1 MKKYG
6 NADWAENSI
15 TSLIIVTN
23 LNGNQNF
30 SILSILKIVFK
41 EK

>member
-6 NADWAENSI
+6 NRDWAENSI
-15 TSLIIVTN
+15 TSLIMVTN

-30 SILSILKIVFK
+30 SILKTLKQLFN
-41 EK
+41 EH